1 MKKFHNCYHIIFFII
16 AQCVI
21 NSVVN
26 AQEPVAPNG
35 KFMTVKGL
43 KIYYEET
50 GKGIPLLLIH
60 GFSGTCSQWNPF
72 IPELSK
78 SYRVIAIDLPGH
90 GRSDYMDTT
99 DVYSHKKAAGYI
111 VALLNELHIDSVYV
125 IGGSSGG
132 MITLYIAT
140 LRTDL
145 PKRIVVLSGQV
156 YFSTTTRNLITS
168 FGPGAEDPKRVEEVT
183 KTHGKLKGTLL
194 LRQFWNFRK
203 LYGDPAFTPD
213 VLSTIKAKTLII
225 HGDND
230 PIAPVTNAWE
240 MFQSIPKVNLWIVP
254 NGGHG
259 FIFDPANNADFTRRV
274 SEFLRGDWEKKQ

>member
-1 MKKFHNCYHIIFFII
+1 MKKIRTNYCAISFII
-16 AQCVI
+16 AQFII
-21 NSVVN
+21 NSGTN
-26 AQEPVAPNG
+26 AQEPVAPTG
-35 KFMTVKGL
+35 KFATVKDL
-43 KIYYEET
+43 KIYYEDT
-50 GKGIPLLLIH
+50 GRGMPLLLLH
-60 GFSGTCSQWNPF
+60 GFTGTCSQWKAF
-72 IPELSK
+72 IPEFSK

-99 DVYSHKKAAGYI
+99 EVYSHKRAAEYI
-111 VALLNELHIDSVYV
+111 IALFDELKIDSLYV

-132 MITLYIAT
+132 MITLYMAT

-145 PKRIVVLSGQV
+145 AKKIIVVAGQV
-156 YFSTTTRNLITS
+156 YFSSKTRNLITS
-168 FGPGAEDPKRVEEVT
+168 IGPGTEDPKRLEPII
-183 KTHGKLKGTLL
+183 KTHGKVKGTLL

-240 MFQSIPKVNLWIVP
+240 MYQYIPKVNLWIVP

-259 FIFDPANNADFTRRV
+259 FIFDPANDTDFIRRV
-274 SEFLRGDWEKKQ
+274 LEFLRGDWEKN